1 MTTSITITRD
11 SSLRSMGVLYDVT
24 IDGAVVGRL
33 KRNQSVT
40 HDVDPGP
47 HEVQALFAKT
57 GWQIPDPRTSA
68 PTTFEVTDEE
78 NLQLAIPLGPA
89 WNQPTAQR
97 NTEDYPE
104 IYPTTS
110 GKSSS
115 SPLRPTPE
123 AATRL
128 LLALLLVAAFITT
141 AFLPSGSPGHTIA
154 QIITAVAA
162 VALATLLYRHF
173 RASTYH

>member
-1 MTTSITITRD
+1 VTTSITITRD

-33 KRNQSVT
+33 KRNESLT
-40 HDVDPGP
+40 HEVNPGP

-68 PTTFEVTDEE
+68 TTTFEVTEDE
-78 NLQLAIPLGPA
+78 NLQLAISLGPA

-97 NTEDYPE
+97 NAEDYLE
-104 IYPTTS
+104 IYPTIS

-115 SPLRPTPE
+115 SRFRPTPE

-128 LLALLLVAAFITT
+128 LLALVLVTAFITT
-141 AFLPSGSPGHTIA
+141 AFLPSGSPGRTIA
-154 QIITAVAA
+154 QIITGVAS
-162 VALATLLYRHF
+162 VALAALLYRHF
-173 RASTYH
+173 RASTYR

>member
-1 MTTSITITRD
+1 
-11 SSLRSMGVLYDVT
+11 MGVLYDVK

-40 HDVDPGP
+40 HEVDPGP

-57 GWQIPDPRTSA
+57 GWQIPEPPTSA
-68 PTTFEVTDEE
+68 PTTFEVTEDET
-78 NLQLAIPLGPA
+78 LQLAVSLGPA

-97 NTEDYPE
+97 NTEDYPA
-104 IYPTTS
+104 TS
-110 GKSSS
+110 GSSTS
-115 SPLRPTPE
+115 SRFRLTPE

-128 LLALLLVAAFITT
+128 LLAIVVVAAFITS
-141 AFLPSGSPGHTIA
+141 AFLPTGSPGRTIT
-154 QIITAVAA
+154 QIVTGVAA
-162 VALATLLYRHF
+162 VALTTLLYRHF

>member
-1 MTTSITITRD
+1 VTAYITITRD
-11 SSLRSMGVLYDVT
+11 SSLRSMGVLYDVK

-40 HDVDPGP
+40 HEVDPGS
-47 HEVQALFAKT
+47 HSVQALFAKT

-68 PTTFEVTDEE
+68 PTTFEVTEDEA
-78 NLQLAIPLGPA
+78 LQLAVSLGPA

-97 NTEDYPE
+97 NTEDYLE
-104 IYPTTS
+104 IYPVTS
-110 GKSSS
+110 GRSTSSRFRLI
-115 SPLRPTPE
+115 PD
-123 AATRL
+123 AAIRL
-128 LLALLLVAAFITT
+128 LLAIVLVAAFITS
-141 AFLPSGSPGHTIA
+141 AFLPSGSPGRPIA
-154 QIITAVAA
+154 QIVTGVAA